1 MVKWHSIYAFYFLK
15 ITSLNFLLGMQFV
28 PVILVTNTKLATVF
42 TLHQLTVYST
52 SVDSYSTSVDSLLYI
67 SLLYIS

>member
-52 SVDSYSTSVDSLLYI
+52 SVDS
-67 SLLYIS
+67 

>member
-1 MVKWHSIYAFYFLK
+1 
-15 ITSLNFLLGMQFV
+15 MQFV